1 MHNFE
6 IFSGI
11 TFLIIVGYIFSIKEL
26 STHQLYIIT
35 YYLSYS
41 VHIPMAINTDFVWW
55 ISELYIGEMRK
66 VFSTELLYLLSTM
79 RF

>member
-35 YYLSYS
+35 YLSYS

-55 ISELYIGEMRK
+55 INEKGILNGVI
-66 VFSTELLYLLSTM
+66 VFAKYDAFLKRYM
-79 RF
+79 G